1 MRWLVLFFG
10 GVLVAPFEVNA
21 PDKHLLALRGHS
33 AVLGCEFTPDL
44 NLSNLV
50 VTWQREED
58 SQVVHSFYYQQ
69 DQLERQS
76 PEYHSRTSLFVTEL
90 HKGNASIRIAAV
102 SWKDAGRYLCI
113 VSNTKGTGRASMEVT
128 YGALYSEPRLSIH
141 LNSSALTVEFETEG
155 FPKPE
160 VIWVDEHDQTLSCP
174 LELLKHTEDGLYL
187 IKSRYEVKKQVVN
200 VTFTLKNHLLNQ
212 NIHRPV
218 IFSYDE
224 NIKSNPGTATV
235 VVLSLVC
242 IVLLIGV
249 IWLTLVRRKKLG
261 STGATNHNHQCN
273 T

>member
-10 GVLVAPFEVNA
+10 GVLVAPFEVNVSN
-21 PDKHLLALRGHS
+21 KHLLALRGHS

-44 NLSNLV
+44 DLSNLV

-58 SQVVHSFYYQQ
+58 LQVVHSFYYQQ
-69 DQLERQS
+69 DQLDRQS

-90 HKGNASIRIAAV
+90 HKGNASLRIAAV
-102 SWKDAGRYLCI
+102 SRKDAGRYLCI
-113 VSNTKGTGRASMEVT
+113 VSNTKGTGRASMEMT

-155 FPKPE
+155 FPRPE
-160 VIWVDEHDQTLSCP
+160 VMWVDEHDQSLSYH
-174 LELLKHTEDGLYL
+174 LELLDQKEDGLYV
-187 IKSRYEVKKQVVN
+187 IKSRYEVKKQAIN
-200 VTFTLKNHLLNQ
+200 LTFTLKNHLLNQ
-212 NIHRPV
+212 NIQRPV

-224 NIKSNPGTATV
+224 IITSNPGTATL

-249 IWLTLVRRKKLG
+249 IWLTLQRRKKPR
-261 STGATNHNHQCN
+261 SSAAMNHNSV
-273 T
+273 